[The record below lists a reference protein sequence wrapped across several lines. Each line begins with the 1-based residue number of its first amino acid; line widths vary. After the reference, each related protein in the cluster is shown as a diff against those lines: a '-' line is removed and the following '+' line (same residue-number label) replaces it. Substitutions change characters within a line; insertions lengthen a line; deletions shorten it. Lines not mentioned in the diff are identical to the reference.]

1 MNWYLEVLKNYAVF
15 TGRSRRR
22 EFWYFTL
29 FNSMAAIVLMII
41 DITAGTHYAFLGIY
55 CLAVLLPGLG
65 VSIRRLHDT
74 NRSGWWVL
82 VNLYP
87 AVGQFF
93 YFLFMVAESD
103 VGENRYGQN
112 PKVITTTT

>member
-1 MNWYLEVLKNYAVF
+1 MNWYLEVLKKYAVF
-15 TGRSRRR
+15 DGRSRRR
-22 EFWYFTL
+22 EFWYFVL
-29 FNSMAAIVLMII
+29 FSSIVAIALMII

-87 AVGQFF
+87 AVGQMFF
-93 YFLFMVAESD
+93 ILFTAAESD
-103 VGENRYGQN
+103 VGENQYGPN
-112 PKVITTTT
+112 PKAIPTTA

>member
-1 MNWYLEVLKNYAVF
+1 MIWYLGVLKKYTVF
-15 TGRSRRR
+15 NGRSRRS
-22 EFWYFTL
+22 EFWYFAL
-29 FNSMAAIVLMII
+29 FNSMAAIALMII
-41 DITAGTHYAFLGIY
+41 DISAGTHYAFLGIY
-55 CLAVLLPGLG
+55 CVAVLLPGLG

-87 AVGQFF
+87 AVGQMF
-93 YFLFMVAESD
+93 YVLFMAADSD
-103 VGENRYGQN
+103 VDENQYGSN